1 MTKEER
7 TRRIGHWSFVLGHS
21 FVLGIWALVI
31 SGCSEKH
38 TSNETLIIISPHREE
53 IRDEVEIGFRDWLKR
68 QPGFEQRDVQIEWRD
83 IGGGTSQIM
92 RYLDAQY
99 KAYPDGIGIDL
110 LYGGGTDIYLDL
122 KARKQL
128 ERYEL
133 PSDLRD
139 QIRQNLHGVDLRDP
153 DGYWHG
159 VMLTTLGVLCNR
171 EVLDRL
177 GHADWFP
184 PKRWQ
189 DLADERLLGWISA
202 GDPRMSGSVHLLY
215 EWLLQVYGWDE
226 GFRLLMRLGANARGF
241 NRYSDGV
248 SRDVLLSKSAA
259 AGVMDTLGFTAVNRE
274 QRLAAGRNPLSFVL
288 IPSETI
294 MNPDSIGILK
304 GAPHRRL
311 AELFVEWNLREDG
324 GQQLWML
331 RPLTDAK
338 ERERYPGSPRAYN
351 ISRPSVM
358 ESLYDSQKYPQVLR
372 SVPIDPFDEKQI
384 GRLDK
389 HFDNRLSESRRRALN
404 DLFGAWI
411 IDTHPEL
418 SAAWRAVTNLH
429 PSQRANIERPLF
441 DAPIREKDLSEL
453 RLTLT
458 DPRRRAEIVT
468 SWQEDARKRYRS
480 IRAIAEQRVHSTVN
494 VNPRLEP

>member
-1 MTKEER
+1 
-7 TRRIGHWSFVLGHS
+7 
-21 FVLGIWALVI
+21 LVI
-31 SGCSEKH
+31 RHAFGIGLSTFVILGCESKRTSEP
-38 TSNETLIIISPHREE
+38 LIIISPHREE
-53 IRDEVEIGFRDWLKR
+53 IRDEVEIGFRDWLR
-68 QPGFEQRDVQIEWRD
+68 RRPGFEQREVHIEWRD

-99 KAYPDGIGIDL
+99 KAYPHGIGIDL

-133 PSDLRD
+133 PADLRE
-139 QIRQNLHGVDLRDP
+139 QIRQNLYGVDLRDA

-171 EVLDRL
+171 DVLDRL
-177 GHADWFP
+177 GHSDWFP
-184 PKRWQ
+184 PKRWRE
-189 DLADERLLGWISA
+189 LADERLAGMISA

-215 EWLLQVYGWDE
+215 EWLLQVYGWDD

-248 SRDVLLSKSAA
+248 SRDVLLGKSAA

-274 QRLAAGRNPLSFVL
+274 QRLAGAGRNPLAFVL
-288 IPSETI
+288 IPGETI
-294 MNPDSIGILK
+294 LNPDSIGILK
-304 GAPHRRL
+304 GAPHRQL

-331 RPLTDAK
+331 HPTTDPHDRA
-338 ERERYPGSPRAYN
+338 RYPGSPHAYN

-358 ESLYDSQKYPQVLR
+358 AALYDLQKYPPAVR
-372 SVPIDPFDEKQI
+372 SVPIDPFDEQQI
-384 GRLDK
+384 GRPDK
-389 HFDNRLSESRRRALN
+389 RFDNRLSESRRRALN

-418 SAAWRAVTNLH
+418 SAAWRSLH
-429 PSQRANIERPLF
+429 GIAATQRTELEEQLFRPPLN
-441 DAPIREKDLSEL
+441 DKEL
-453 RLTLT
+453 LALRGELA
-458 DPRRRAEIVT
+458 DPRKRTEIVT
-468 SWQEDARKRYRS
+468 RWQEEARQRYRG
-480 IRAIAEQRVHSTVN
+480 V
-494 VNPRLEP
+494 